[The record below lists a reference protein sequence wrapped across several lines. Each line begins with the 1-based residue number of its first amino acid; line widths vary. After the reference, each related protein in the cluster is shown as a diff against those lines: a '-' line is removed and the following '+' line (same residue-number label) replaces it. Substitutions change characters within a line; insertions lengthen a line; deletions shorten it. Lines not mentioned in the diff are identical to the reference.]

1 MALSEAISTVQSM
14 APRPVEIPRGFDS
27 PGTVDYAKGTGTV
40 TSSQPVA
47 SEEYR
52 KVFEEATGQPIPEG
66 QDVMLERATLQTG
79 PNGAERWWYKFKFVA
94 RNLEDSDNRSRLLE
108 LSEWAAS
115 RPPVTLRKVD
125 PASHFGII
133 NIADLQIGKTDRHG
147 GTEETEKGFREG
159 IELAKDYLARHG
171 LRRVCLTELGDGAEN
186 FQNTPTQAQTNDRQL
201 IEQLDLHTELMTHAA
216 YELSRVSDELI
227 IAGVPSNHMEVRED
241 GKAVGGVHN
250 DYGLLSLSNIKRSF
264 KLNPGAFSHVQFAWP
279 SEHEVSMTLDLAG
292 VGVGLAHGH
301 YSRGAGAADGVPKW
315 LTGQFAG
322 NHPLQ
327 PAHVIITA
335 HFHHLRMQNL
345 IGGRW
350 WFQAPTL
357 DRGSSWLEHSNGEGN
372 SQNGILALTV
382 GNGSWRNME
391 LLRTY

>member
-1 MALSEAISTVQSM
+1 MSLAESLSTVQSV
-14 APRPVEIPRGFDS
+14 APRGVEVPKGYDS
-27 PGTVDYAKGTGTV
+27 PGTVDYGRGTGTI
-40 TSSQPVA
+40 TSTQALA

-52 KVFEEATGQPIPEG
+52 AEFEKATGMPVPAG
-66 QDVMLERATLQTG
+66 QDVILDRATLQQG
-79 PNGAERWWYKFKFVA
+79 PDGAERWWYKFKFVA
-94 RNLEDSDNRSRLLE
+94 RSLEQDSERSRLLE
-108 LSEWAAS
+108 LSEWAQS
-115 RPPVTLRKVD
+115 RPPVTRRKVD
-125 PASHFGII
+125 PESHFGII
-133 NIADLQIGKTDRHG
+133 NVADLQIGKKDRHG
-147 GTEETEKGFREG
+147 GTEETVKGFLEG

-171 LRRVCLTELGDGAEN
+171 LRRACLTELGDGAEN

-216 YELSRVSDELI
+216 YELSKVTDELI
-227 IAGVPSNHMEVRED
+227 VAGVPSNHMEVRED

-250 DYGLLSLSNIKRSF
+250 DYGLLSLSNIKRAF
-264 KLNPGAFSHVQFAWP
+264 KLNPGAFEHVQFAWP
-279 SEHEVSMTLDLAG
+279 ADHEVSMTLDLAG
-292 VGVGLAHGH
+292 VPVGLAHGH

-327 PAHVIITA
+327 PAHIILTA

-357 DRGSSWLEHSNGEGN
+357 DRGSSWLEHVNGEGN

-382 GNGSWRNME
+382 GNGSWRDME